1 MLADPPPTTRET
13 LTADEVAE
21 RLRALR
27 LTVAGLAEAESVAEL
42 LTLVARTASQAC
54 GLARVCLWRVDGD
67 ELVPVSVYDRE
78 HPHLTRDFIHLV
90 GLVRPRLAAAPIE
103 ASVIRTHEPEL
114 VADALRDTRVFRPL
128 VGIVGTKGYVVA
140 AVPDPGGTFG
150 LLTADHGGGAGAAVD
165 AVDLELLSSF
175 GAALG
180 RILSIRREGADPEA
194 RDNGD
199 GGTVVSQL
207 QRLREGLSLLQTA
220 GGPEEIAT
228 RAVVALC
235 EAVGFDRA
243 ALFTT
248 EDGVVRALAAHARRD
263 AGWAA
268 RFAEQVRFA
277 RLHFDGLLTEFDMLG
292 DPRPML
298 VTGSPEAHD
307 GVDLLLEEAG
317 IAAYAAAPVMRAD
330 RVVGMLHAARL
341 PGGRPL
347 DQSDLD
353 LLGAFADAFGYAMD
367 RALLH
372 KHIPEAVVGPAPFGL
387 TSRERDVMALLA
399 AGASNAEIAATLVI
413 SATTAKSHVQHIL
426 RKLGAANRAEAVARY
441 LQAGGTPS
449 APQGQLIADSSR
461 RRANGADRDA
471 VDPRAGDRHRDPAGR

>member
-1 MLADPPPTTRET
+1 MLADPPPVT
-13 LTADEVAE
+13 LTALSAAEVAE

-27 LTVAGLAEAESVAEL
+27 VSVAGLAEHESVAEL
-42 LTLVARTASQAC
+42 LTLVARAASQAC
-54 GLARVCLWRVDGD
+54 GLERVCLWRLDDD
-67 ELVPVSVYDRE
+67 ELVPVSVHDQQ
-78 HPHLTRDFIHLV
+78 HPHLTRDFVHLV
-90 GLVRPRLAAAPIE
+90 GLVRPKLAAAPIE
-103 ASVIRTHEPEL
+103 AAVVRTHEPEL
-114 VADALRDTRVFRPL
+114 VADALRDGRVFRPL

-140 AVPDPGGTFG
+140 AVPDGSGTFG
-150 LLTADHGGGAGAAVD
+150 VLTADHGGGAAAAVD
-165 AVDLELLSSF
+165 ELDLELLSSF

-180 RILSIRREGADPEA
+180 RMLVIRRGNDPQAHEKPEPESA
-194 RDNGD
+194 
-199 GGTVVSQL
+199 VSQL

-220 GGPEEIAT
+220 GRPEEIAT

-235 EAVGFDRA
+235 DAVGFDRA

-248 EDGVVRALAAHARRD
+248 EDGVVRALAAHARHD

-277 RLHFDGLLTEFDMLG
+277 RLRFDGLLTEFDMLG

-298 VTGSPEAHD
+298 VAGSPEPND

-317 IAAYAAAPVMRAD
+317 IAAYAAAPVMRGD

-341 PGGRPL
+341 PGGAAL

-372 KHIPEAVVGPAPFGL
+372 KHIPEAVVGPASFGL

-399 AGASNAEIAATLVI
+399 AGASNPEIAATLVI

-426 RKLGAANRAEAVARY
+426 RKLGAANRAEAVARF

-449 APQGQLIADSSR
+449 APQRQSIADAGR
-461 RRANGADRDA
+461 GRANGADRDA
-471 VDPRAGDRHRDPAGR
+471 VDPRAPDRHVEPAGR

>member
-1 MLADPPPTTRET
+1 MLADPPPVTHTT
-13 LTADEVAE
+13 LTAAEVAE

-27 LTVAGLAEAESVAEL
+27 VSVAALAEHESVAEL
-42 LTLVARTASQAC
+42 LTLVARAASQAC
-54 GLARVCLWRVDGD
+54 GLGRVCLWRLDGD
-67 ELVPVSVYDRE
+67 ELVPVSVYDQD

-90 GLVRPRLAAAPIE
+90 GLVRPRLAVAPIE
-103 ASVIRTHEPEL
+103 AAVVRTREPAL
-114 VADALRDTRVFRPL
+114 IADALRDGRVFRPL

-140 AVPDPGGTFG
+140 AVPDATGTFG
-150 LLTADHGGGAGAAVD
+150 VLTADHGGGAAATVD
-165 AVDLELLSSF
+165 AIDLELLSAF

-180 RILSIRREGADPEA
+180 RMLVIRSGGDPQAREQTVG
-194 RDNGD
+194 NG
-199 GGTVVSQL
+199 VSQL
-207 QRLREGLSLLQTA
+207 QRLREGLSLLKTA
-220 GGPEEIAT
+220 GRPEEIAT

-235 EAVGFDRA
+235 DAVGFDRA

-248 EDGVVRALAAHARRD
+248 EDGIVRALAAHARHD
-263 AGWAA
+263 PDWAA
-268 RFAEQVRFA
+268 QFAEQVRFA
-277 RLHFDGLLTEFDMLG
+277 RLRFDGLLTEFDMLG

-298 VTGSPEAHD
+298 VAGTPEPND

-317 IAAYAAAPVMRAD
+317 IATYAAAPVMRGD
-330 RVVGMLHAARL
+330 RVVGMLHAARM
-341 PGGRPL
+341 PGGEPL
-347 DQSDLD
+347 AQSDLD

-372 KHIPEAVVGPAPFGL
+372 KHIPEAEVGPATFGL

-399 AGASNAEIAATLVI
+399 AGASNPEIAATLVI

-449 APQGQLIADSSR
+449 APQRQPVADAGG

-471 VDPRAGDRHRDPAGR
+471 VDPRAPDRHGEPAGR